1 MQVQLIGHATVL
13 LKDKGFSM
21 ICDPWLKGDYVNN
34 CTVWQ
39 YPPREFGIEKINKFK
54 YMYIS
59 HDHEDHCNAETLK
72 KIKKITPII
81 ILKFKENRNLI
92 RRLKEMK
99 FKNITEVIAWKT

>member
-1 MQVQLIGHATVL
+1 M
-13 LKDKGFSM
+13 
-21 ICDPWLKGDYVNN
+21 N
-34 CTVWQ
+34 
-39 YPPREFGIEKINKFK
+39 RKINKFK

-72 KIKKITPII
+72 KINKNTFAF

-99 FKNITEVIAWKT
+99 FKRQ